1 MGLVAGL
8 GSGRMAERDDLART
22 AAPNIDAAHF
32 RTVLG
37 HFASGI
43 AIVTGVDDGEPV
55 GLTCQSFFSVS
66 LEPPL
71 VAFAPSKT
79 SKSWPRIQ
87 TAKSFCVNILSEAQE
102 DLCRVFAQTGA
113 DKFKGVGWRAG
124 LTGSPVLA
132 DSLAWIDC
140 QIEVEHDAGD
150 HLIVVGR
157 VVEMDHAPSGAKPLV
172 FYRGGYGSFD
182 P

>member
-1 MGLVAGL
+1 MPD
-8 GSGRMAERDDLART
+8 SDDLART
-22 AAPNIDAAHF
+22 AAPTVDAAHF

-43 AIVTGVDDGEPV
+43 AIVTGIEDGEPV

-87 TAKSFCVNILSEAQE
+87 TANAFCVNILAEAQE
-102 DLCRVFAQTGA
+102 DLCRVFAQSGA
-113 DKFKGVGWRAG
+113 DKFRGVGWRPG
-124 LTGSPVLA
+124 PTGSPVLA
-132 DSLAWIDC
+132 DSVAWIDC
-140 QIEVEHDAGD
+140 EIDVEHDAGD

-157 VVEMDHAPSGAKPLV
+157 VVEMEHAPAGAKPLL
-172 FYRGGYGSFD
+172 FYRGGYGTFES
-182 P
+182 